1 MNTLAKLSKLKK
13 NLKKVYHII
22 LDWKANFS
30 KYLNKSKNSF
40 VGRVILDWKVIF
52 FKYLLISH
60 SFFQFFKLLTLKCN
74 R

>member
-13 NLKKVYHII
+13 KSKKVYHII

-52 FKYLLISH
+52 FEILNK
-60 SFFQFFKLLTLKCN
+60 SFFFSIFQNADLKM
-74 R
+74 

>member
-13 NLKKVYHII
+13 KSKKVYHII

-52 FKYLLISH
+52 LNTY
-60 SFFQFFKLLTLKCN
+60 
-74 R
+74 